1 MCVGLCVGVLVAG
14 GCGGGCIIVV
24 NNLFNPL
31 IYIYIYTHDV
41 KEKIDKF
48 PITLHE
54 KIMVGLN

>member
-1 MCVGLCVGVLVAG
+1 VCVWVAG

-31 IYIYIYTHDV
+31 LYIYIYTHDV